1 MNKQT
6 ILIVEDEQYLRNTI
20 TEHLE
25 ANHYKTLT
33 ASTGLEAL
41 TIATSHCPD
50 LILLDLGLPD
60 IDGIEIIQEIR
71 TWSNIPII
79 VVSGRIQEHEIV
91 LALDSGADD
100 YITKPFGT
108 SELLARIRTAFRHCN
123 YQEFYQKAK
132 KPHVVKIRELEID
145 FEKHIVKMNDKPLH
159 LTQIEFKILR
169 LLTLNAGRVLSYE
182 TIIQA
187 IWGPYADKNNQI
199 LRVNMANIRKKLKEN
214 PSDPKYI
221 FTVSG
226 LGYRM
231 IDDHE

>member
-71 TWSNIPII
+71 T
-79 VVSGRIQEHEIV
+79 
-91 LALDSGADD
+91 
-100 YITKPFGT
+100 
-108 SELLARIRTAFRHCN
+108 
-123 YQEFYQKAK
+123 
-132 KPHVVKIRELEID
+132 
-145 FEKHIVKMNDKPLH
+145 
-159 LTQIEFKILR
+159 
-169 LLTLNAGRVLSYE
+169 
-182 TIIQA
+182 
-187 IWGPYADKNNQI
+187 
-199 LRVNMANIRKKLKEN
+199 
-214 PSDPKYI
+214 
-221 FTVSG
+221 
-226 LGYRM
+226 
-231 IDDHE
+231 